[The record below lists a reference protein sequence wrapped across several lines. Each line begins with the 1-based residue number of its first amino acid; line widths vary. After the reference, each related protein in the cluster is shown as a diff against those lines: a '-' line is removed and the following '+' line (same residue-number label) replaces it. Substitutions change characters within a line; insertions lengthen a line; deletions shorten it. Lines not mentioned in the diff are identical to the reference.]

1 MTLRNLTGRAPLA
14 LLAAALLAGCEPDTA
29 PPFSVDEP
37 GAVEGLLFFDRDED
51 TVFDPSD
58 GDYALSGVVVR
69 FTVRG
74 DTTQVYATG
83 TSDAQGRFTVPGLP
97 AGTLDA
103 YIQPSSLPAGVV
115 LCTNPM
121 QVTVEP
127 GLTRFFTL
135 QTRGGCLILISAAE
149 AQPAGAAVVIRGIVT
164 AAPGQIRGGY
174 TYLQDASGGI
184 RVFGA
189 SLEGRGIAV
198 GDRVE
203 VSGIMGAFNG
213 DLQLTSPVVRAVT
226 PAFGTVTPRALTTG
240 EAAAAGSPSANPLQ
254 GTLVRISNARVGGF
268 GTGSN
273 AINATVNDGSGATQV
288 RIERGVAATDAAAQA
303 LMPIGRCF
311 NVTGVLGNFNG
322 AAQIF
327 PRTTADIVDVPCP

>member
-29 PPFSVDEP
+29 PPFSIDEP

-51 TVFDPSD
+51 AVFDPSD

-83 TSDAQGRFTVPGLP
+83 TSDAQGRFIVPNLP
-97 AGTLDA
+97 AGTIDA

-115 LCTNPM
+115 LCTNPL

-135 QTRGGCLILISAAE
+135 QTRGGCLVLIQTAE
-149 AQPAGAAVVIRGIVT
+149 AQPAGTPAVIRGIVT
-164 AAPGQIRGGY
+164 SAPGQIRGSY
-174 TYLQDASGGI
+174 TYIQDASGGI
-184 RVFGA
+184 RIFGS
-189 SLEGRGIAV
+189 SLEGRGIQV
-198 GDRVE
+198 GDRLE
-203 VSGIMGAFNG
+203 VSGIMGVFNG
-213 DLQLTSPVVRAVT
+213 DLQLGTPVFRALTPGFGAVT
-226 PAFGTVTPRALTTG
+226 PRLLTTG
-240 EAAAAGSPSANPLQ
+240 EAAAAGTPSANPLQ
-254 GTLVRISNARVGGF
+254 GTLVRIAKAAASGF

-273 AINATVNDGSGATQV
+273 ARNATVNDGSGATQV
-288 RIERGVAATDAAAQA
+288 RIESGVAGTEAAAQA
-303 LMPIGRCF
+303 LMPAGKCF
-311 NVTGVLGNFNG
+311 NVTGLLGNFNG
-322 AAQIF
+322 ASQIF
-327 PRTTADIVDVPCP
+327 PRTTADIAEVPCT